1 MSSEELQRKT
11 SINIQE
17 KANLI
22 WSIAD
27 KLVGVYKPHEYGN
40 VILPMCV
47 LKRFEDTL
55 APTKEMVVKM
65 NEDLDKRGI
74 SVKKGFLE
82 SAAKQKFYNVSP
94 FTFEKLLADADNIK
108 DNFESYLN
116 HFSDNVLD
124 IMMRMDFDKEIK
136 KLADNDRLYIVIKEF
151 CTEKAYL
158 GADKVS
164 SVDMGYVFEELVRKF
179 SESYDEQAGAHF
191 TARDII
197 YLMAELLV
205 GEDEKQLSEEGITA
219 SI

>member
-40 VILPMCV
+40 VILPMCI

-94 FTFEKLLADADNIK
+94 F
-108 DNFESYLN
+108 
-116 HFSDNVLD
+116 V
-124 IMMRMDFDKEIK
+124 
-136 KLADNDRLYIVIKEF
+136 
-151 CTEKAYL
+151 C
-158 GADKVS
+158 G
-164 SVDMGYVFEELVRKF
+164 G
-179 SESYDEQAGAHF
+179 
-191 TARDII
+191 
-197 YLMAELLV
+197 
-205 GEDEKQLSEEGITA
+205 
-219 SI
+219 

>member
-136 KLADNDRLYIVIKEF
+136 KRTTGRLLRSWSSLLRYRLLAGYLLYRV
-151 CTEKAYL
+151 
-158 GADKVS
+158 
-164 SVDMGYVFEELVRKF
+164 ELDPK
-179 SESYDEQAGAHF
+179 
-191 TARDII
+191 I
-197 YLMAELLV
+197 
-205 GEDEKQLSEEGITA
+205 GIFLT
-219 SI
+219 